1 MGTQEPEYP
10 SAAWQPI
17 PPRRRWLTPAIV
29 AGTAVVAL
37 SSGVALG
44 SVFGSAT
51 AERTDAASA
60 ATDSSAD
67 STAAPPSPAEIHA
80 QDVVLCTRY
89 AVVNTTQPRT
99 DRRALDILPAAAAL
113 ENALADTPH
122 ASPSVRAAIA
132 DVVSVYYARIAAYG
146 EVRARGLAEPP
157 AHDLVNEQSAYDQV
171 WSVCGL
177 DKQ

>member
-1 MGTQEPEYP
+1 MHDMPILHP
-10 SAAWQPI
+10 LAAQGIRPHGKA
-17 PPRRRWLTPAIV
+17 R
-29 AGTAVVAL
+29 
-37 SSGVALG
+37 
-44 SVFGSAT
+44 
-51 AERTDAASA
+51 
-60 ATDSSAD
+60 
-67 STAAPPSPAEIHA
+67 PSPVRHGKS
-80 QDVVLCTRY
+80 
-89 AVVNTTQPRT
+89 
-99 DRRALDILPAAAAL
+99 LDILPAAAAL